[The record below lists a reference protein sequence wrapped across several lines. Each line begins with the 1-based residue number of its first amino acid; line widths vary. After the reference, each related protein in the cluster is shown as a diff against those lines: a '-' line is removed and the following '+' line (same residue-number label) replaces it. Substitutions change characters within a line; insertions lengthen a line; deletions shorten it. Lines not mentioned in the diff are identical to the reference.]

1 MIVYLL
7 LHVKHTHNNMLY
19 IHINPSHVIILH
31 ASQIVVSLPTL
42 SYDLVS
48 QSIRAR
54 LMHFKVCYTAE
65 KAQSKMKGIL
75 VTLVTHKSVMVI
87 QT

>member
-65 KAQSKMKGIL
+65 KAQSKMHVFWLHLSHI
-75 VTLVTHKSVMVI
+75 KSVMVI